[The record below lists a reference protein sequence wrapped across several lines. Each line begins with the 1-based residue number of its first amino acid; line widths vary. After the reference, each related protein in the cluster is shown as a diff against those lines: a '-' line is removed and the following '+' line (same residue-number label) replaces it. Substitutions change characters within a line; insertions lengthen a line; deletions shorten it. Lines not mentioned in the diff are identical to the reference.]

1 MVTKLLPPVALIAGP
16 TASGKSALALALA
29 EARGGVIVNADSAQL
44 YRDLPILSAMPS
56 PADRERAEHR
66 LYGVRD
72 GADPC
77 SAAAWADL
85 ARAEIAEIHS
95 EGRLPILVGGTGL
108 YLRTLLEGIAP
119 VPAIDPAI
127 RAEVRAA
134 SVADNYAMLARLDP
148 AAAARLNRGDSTRIA
163 RALEVVRSSGRTL
176 AEWQERRAGGI
187 GDAISLRPLILLPPR
202 EWLNERCDRRF
213 GDMMQ
218 MGALNEVEALLARK
232 LDPDLPVMR
241 AIGVRELASLL
252 VGTASPE
259 QAVAAG
265 QIATRQYAKR
275 QYTWFAHQPPSDW
288 PQWTEA
294 VDDAA
299 RALALFEATR

>member
-1 MVTKLLPPVALIAGP
+1 MVTKSLPPVALIAGP

-29 EARGGVIVNADSAQL
+29 EARDGVIVNADSAQL
-44 YRDLPILSAMPS
+44 YRDLPILSAAPS
-56 PADRERAEHR
+56 PGDRQRAEHR

-85 ARAEIAEIHS
+85 ARREISAIHA

-108 YLRTLLEGIAP
+108 YLRTLLDGIAP

-134 SVADNYAMLARLDP
+134 SVADNFAALTPLDP
-148 AAAARLNRGDSTRIA
+148 LAAARLNPGDSTRIA

-176 AEWQERRAGGI
+176 AEWQENRSGGI
-187 GDAISLRPLILLPPR
+187 GDAIALGPLILLPPR
-202 EWLNERCDRRF
+202 EWLGERCDRRF
-213 GDMMQ
+213 GEMVDQ
-218 MGALNEVEALLARK
+218 GALGEVEALLARK

-252 VGTASPE
+252 EGTATRE

-275 QYTWFAHQPPSDW
+275 QYTWFARQPPSDW
-288 PQWTEA
+288 PRWTEA
-294 VDDAA
+294 LDDPA
-299 RALALFEATR
+299 RALALFEGTR